1 MKNVLKLTLIIVFN
15 ENKILLGMKK
25 RGFGVGK
32 WNGFGGKVE
41 KNENIFESVER
52 ELLEES
58 GLKIK
63 NNLIR
68 NGKINF
74 LFEDKMDE
82 ILEVNIFSIKSDN
95 TVGKI
100 KETEEMLPKWFDI
113 DEVPYEKMWI
123 SDKDWLP
130 LLLKGESFSGEILFR
145 DNGNKI
151 IKKEIIIE

>member
-1 MKNVLKLTLIIVFN
+1 
-15 ENKILLGMKK
+15 
-25 RGFGVGK
+25 
-32 WNGFGGKVE
+32 
-41 KNENIFESVER
+41 
-52 ELLEES
+52 
-58 GLKIK
+58 
-63 NNLIR
+63 
-68 NGKINF
+68 
-74 LFEDKMDE
+74 
-82 ILEVNIFSIKSDN
+82 
-95 TVGKI
+95 